1 MASLDDYL
9 ARMASVPFTW
19 GAVDCA
25 KFIAGWMVEAGKPDF
40 SKQFGAYDEA
50 RAEEMIDDFG
60 GVLGV
65 AEHGLQS
72 LPVTTEPQRGDV
84 GVVRVFGVP
93 EPFMAIY
100 TGKRWAMKAD
110 GGILTARATC
120 LKAWSVGHG

>member
-40 SKQFGAYDEA
+40 SEQFGAYDEA
-50 RAEEMIDDFG
+50 RGAEMIDNFG

-65 AEHGLQS
+65 AKHGLQS
-72 LPVTTEPQRGDV
+72 LPVTIEPQRGDV
-84 GVVRVFGVP
+84 GVVTVFGIP
-93 EPFMAIY
+93 EAFMAIC
-100 TGKRWAMKAD
+100 TGKRWALKA
-110 GGILTARATC
+110 GSGILTTRATC
-120 LKAWSVGHG
+120 LKAWSVSHG